1 MPAARFTIHILHMMI
16 VLAAPEVHPLVQ
28 PYLIDG
34 LVRATLIDDPLKLQ
48 AQIWQRSPDMLLIE
62 SAPPHVV
69 TIGLC
74 GSLRRFFSFPILVVA
89 RAADEQA
96 RIGLLDSGAD
106 DLLSLERGLAEL
118 LARLKALR
126 RRCDRQRRRNPHA
139 GYLAALDMHLDVPG
153 RRLMLPGA
161 TIDLSL
167 AQTKLL
173 ALLFHSAGV
182 VAEPLVAEHLFGSV
196 SATTLRNTAL
206 VAGTLRRRLI
216 QQHGIRPIVEKVRG
230 GGYRL
235 RQT

>member
-1 MPAARFTIHILHMMI
+1 MMI

-34 LVRATLIDDPLKLQ
+34 LVRATLIDDPLQLQ
-48 AQIWQRSPDMLLIE
+48 VEIWQRSPDILLIE
-62 SAPPHVV
+62 SAPPHTA

-74 GSLRRFFSFPILVVA
+74 ASLRRFFSFPILVVA
-89 RAADEQA
+89 RAADEYE

-126 RRCDRQRRRNPHA
+126 RRFERQRRHNPHA
-139 GYLAALDMHLDVPG
+139 GYLIALDMRLDVPG
-153 RRLMLPGA
+153 RRLLLPGA

-173 ALLFHSAGV
+173 ALLFHGPGI
-182 VAEPLVAEHLFGSV
+182 VAEPLVAEHLFGVASE
-196 SATTLRNTAL
+196 ATLRNTAL
-206 VAGTLRRRLI
+206 VAGSLRRRLI
-216 QQHGIRPIVEKVRG
+216 QQHGIRPIFEKVRG

-235 RQT
+235 RQK

>member
-1 MPAARFTIHILHMMI
+1 MI

-34 LVRATLIDDPLKLQ
+34 LVRATLIDDPIQLE
-48 AQIWQRSPDMLLIE
+48 AQLWQRPPDMVLIE
-62 SAPPHVV
+62 SVPPHTA

-74 GSLRRFFSFPILVVA
+74 ANLRRFFSFPILVVA

-96 RIGLLDSGAD
+96 RIRLLDSGAD
-106 DLLSLERGLAEL
+106 DLLILERGLAEL

-126 RRCDRQRRRNPHA
+126 RRCERQRRHNPHA
-139 GYLAALDMHLDVPG
+139 DYLTALDMHLDVPG

-161 TIDLSL
+161 AIDLSL

-173 ALLFHSAGV
+173 ALLFHSSGI
-182 VAEPLVAEHLFGSV
+182 VAEPLAAEHLFGAV
-196 SATTLRNTAL
+196 SEATLRNTAL
-206 VAGTLRRRLI
+206 VAGSLRRRLI
-216 QQHGIRPIVEKVRG
+216 QQYGMRPILEKVRG

-235 RQT
+235 RQK